1 MDSKGVGLEGKVA
14 LVTGASRGIGA
25 AVAKA
30 LAFRGAAVVV
40 NYKDNGKKADEVV
53 SKIKE
58 EGGKAVAVQADV
70 RDRKAVDA
78 MVTRALKELGPV
90 DIMVCNAS
98 IGFPMKPFAEL
109 PWDDIEAKL
118 VGEIKALYNCSR
130 AVLDGM
136 LERKQGKLIFIS
148 SGISRHPGYGFTAH
162 AGAKAAMDGI
172 ARVMAMELG
181 PMGITVNVVGPGLT
195 RTDATSGLPDEVF
208 RMTEQS
214 APLRRVGMPG
224 DVAGA
229 VVFLASP
236 LSDYIT
242 GQYIHVN
249 GGSHMM

>member
-1 MDSKGVGLEGKVA
+1 MGAMGTSLEGRVA

-30 LAFRGAAVVV
+30 LASHGASVVV
-40 NYKDNGKKADEVV
+40 NYKDSKDKADEVV
-53 SKIKE
+53 GDINKA
-58 EGGKAVAVQADV
+58 GGRAIAVQADV

-78 MVTRALKELGPV
+78 MVERALKEFGLIDV
-90 DIMVCNAS
+90 LVCNAS

-109 PWDDIEAKL
+109 SWEEIEAKL

-136 LERKQGKLIFIS
+136 IERKRGKLIFIS
-148 SGISRHPGYGFTAH
+148 SGLSRHPGYGFTAH

-172 ARVMAMELG
+172 AKVMAMELG

-195 RTDATSGLPDEVF
+195 RTDATSGLPEEVF
-208 RMTEQS
+208 RMTEQA
-214 APLRRVGMPG
+214 APLRRVGMPA